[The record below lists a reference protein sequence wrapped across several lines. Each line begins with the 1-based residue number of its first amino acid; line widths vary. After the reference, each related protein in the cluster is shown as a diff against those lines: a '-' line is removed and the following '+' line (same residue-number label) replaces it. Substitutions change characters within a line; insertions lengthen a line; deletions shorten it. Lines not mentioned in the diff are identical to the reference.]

1 MTPPTQRHVVLSG
14 GSRGLGLALIR
25 GLLEDGYPV
34 STCSRTRTAEVD
46 QLLETWPESFSW
58 HACAVEDAAQAQQF
72 LTDAR
77 ARFASVPF
85 YALINNAGIA
95 RDGILATLPVVEI
108 DRLVSVN
115 LLGALYLA
123 RAAARLFVNTTVGGR
138 ILNISSIVGLRG
150 YNGLAAYSATK
161 AGMDGMTRALARELG
176 RKQITVNSIAPGY
189 LTTEMSASL
198 GDTQRKQI
206 INRTP
211 LGRLGDPADVLPA
224 VRFLLSEGG
233 GFVTGQTMVIDG
245 GISC

>member
-1 MTPPTQRHVVLSG
+1 MSLLQRHVVISG
-14 GSRGLGLALIR
+14 GSRGLGLALAK
-25 GLLEDGYPV
+25 GLLEDGYHL
-34 STCSRTRTAEVD
+34 STCSRTRTLEVD
-46 QLLETWPESFSW
+46 QLLETWPDTFSW
-58 HACAVEDAAQAQQF
+58 HPCAVEDAAQSQQF
-72 LTDAR
+72 LADAR
-77 ARFASVPF
+77 ARFSTIPF

-108 DRLVSVN
+108 DRLIGVN

-123 RAAARLFVNTTVGGR
+123 RAAARLFVNATGGGR

-189 LTTEMSASL
+189 LTTEMSSTL
-198 GDTQRKQI
+198 GDAQRKQI

-211 LGRLGDPADVLPA
+211 LGRLGDPADVLPL
-224 VRFLLSEGG
+224 VRFLLGDG
-233 GFVTGQTMVIDG
+233 ARFLTGQTLVIDG

>member
-1 MTPPTQRHVVLSG
+1 MTPSQRHVVLSG
-14 GSRGLGLALIR
+14 GSRGLGLALIK
-25 GLLEDGYPV
+25 GLLEDGYVV

-46 QLLETWPESFSW
+46 QLLEAWPDTFSW

-72 LTDAR
+72 LADAR
-77 ARFASVPF
+77 AHFASIPF
-85 YALINNAGIA
+85 FALINNAGIA
-95 RDGILATLPVVEI
+95 RDGILATLPIVDI
-108 DRLVSVN
+108 DKLVGVN

-123 RAAARLFVNTTVGGR
+123 RAAARLFVNARDGGR

-189 LTTEMSASL
+189 LTTEMSSTL
-198 GDTQRKQI
+198 GDAQRKQI

-224 VRFLLSEGG
+224 VRFLLSDGAR
-233 GFVTGQTMVIDG
+233 FFTGQTMVIDG